1 MNNLRKKVLMMTMA
15 AVTLSAIAQQP
26 VDYVNPIIGTN
37 GMGHTFPG
45 ACTPFGWVQLS
56 PDTDTIPHNI
66 NGAYQKNAY
75 EYCAGYQ
82 YRDKTIV
89 GFSHTHL
96 SGTGH
101 SDLGDILLM
110 PAVGDVKLNPGR
122 ADYPE
127 EGYRSRFDHA
137 TEKAVPG
144 YYEVILDDYG
154 IKAQLT
160 ATQRTG
166 IHKYTFPKGKDGH
179 LILDLVHGIYNY
191 DGKVLWANLRVEND
205 TLLTGY
211 RITNGWART
220 NYTYFAISL
229 SQPIKDYGY
238 KDKEKVLY
246 NGFWRRFKLEKNFP
260 EITGRKIV
268 AYFNFETAKDPELV
282 VKVALSAVSTEGAV
296 KNLRAEAS
304 GKSFEQL
311 AEAARTDWNS
321 ELKHFEI
328 EGTPDQK
335 AMFYTSLYH
344 TMINPSVYMDVD
356 GSYRGL
362 DHNIHRAEGFTNY
375 TIFSL
380 WDTYRAE
387 HPFLNLVKPGR
398 NADMVESMI
407 KHEQQSVHGMLPIW
421 SLMGNE
427 NWCMSGYHAVS
438 VLADAITKGV
448 FSNVDEALAAMVS
461 TSTVPYYEGIADYM
475 KLGYIPLDKS
485 GTAAS
490 STLEYAYDDWCIYK
504 LAKELKRPKKEIN
517 LFAKRAMNYK
527 NLFDKESKLMRGR
540 NEDGTFQSP
549 FSPLKWGDA
558 FTEGNSWHYTWSVFH
573 DPQGLIDLMGGKEMF
588 VTMMDSVFAVPPV
601 FDDSYYGQVIH
612 EIREMTVMNMGN
624 YAHGNQPIQHMI
636 YLYDYAGQPWKAQYW
651 LRQVMDRMYT
661 PGPDGYCGDE
671 DNGQTSAWYVF
682 SALGFYPVCPGT
694 DEYIIGAPL
703 FKKATLHFENGN
715 SLVIDAPNNSKK
727 NFYVNSMNVNGTDY
741 TKNYLRHEELF
752 KGGIIKVDM
761 SNQPNMNR
769 GTKEEDM
776 PYSFSKEQ

>member
-15 AVTLSAIAQQP
+15 AATLSAIAQQP

-56 PDTDTIPHNI
+56 PDTDTIPHNV

-144 YYEVILDDYG
+144 YYEVMLDDYG

-268 AYFNFETAKDPELV
+268 AYFNFDTANNSELV
-282 VKVALSAVSTEGAV
+282 VKVALSAVSTEGAI
-296 KNLRAEAS
+296 KNLHAEAS

-321 ELKHFEI
+321 ELEHFEI

-490 STLEYAYDDWCIYK
+490 STLEYAYDDWCISIFAEAMSDFETK
-504 LAKELKRPKKEIN
+504 AKYER
-517 LFAKRAMNYK
+517 FAKAYEFY
-527 NLFDKESKLMRGR
+527 FDKSTRFMRGLDSKGEWR
-540 NEDGTFQSP
+540 TPFNPRASTHRSDDYCEGTAWQWTWFVP
-549 FSPLKWGDA
+549 HDV
-558 FTEGNSWHYTWSVFH
+558 EGLVN
-573 DPQGLIDLMGGKEMF
+573 LMGGEDAF
-588 VTMMDSVFAVPPV
+588 VQKLDSLFSA
-601 FDDSYYGQVIH
+601 DSSLEGETTSSDISGLIGQ
-612 EIREMTVMNMGN
+612 
-624 YAHGNQPIQHMI
+624 YAHGNEPSHHVIH
-636 YLYDYAGQPWKAQYW
+636 LYNYVNHPWRTQELVDSVYRSQYTNSIDGLSGNEDCGQ
-651 LRQVMDRMYT
+651 M
-661 PGPDGYCGDE
+661 
-671 DNGQTSAWYVF
+671 SAWYILN
-682 SALGFYPVCPGT
+682 SMGFYQVCPGKPV
-694 DEYIIGAPL
+694 YSIGRPA
-703 FKKATLHFENGN
+703 FDKAVINLPEGKTFSIVVKNNG
-715 SLVIDAPNNSKK
+715 KK
-727 NFYVNSMNVNGTDY
+727 NKYIESVLLNGKALNIPFFNHQDIANGGTMEIKMTDHP
-741 TKNYLRHEELF
+741 TKWGVLSPAL
-752 KGGIIKVDM
+752 
-761 SNQPNMNR
+761 SS
-769 GTKEEDM
+769 KEE
-776 PYSFSKEQ
+776 E